1 MVLSENSSGSNEG
14 THDNIRST
22 ARYAPLRSTSPSRYS
37 AASDM
42 IVLGGTGI
50 VDEADSS
57 AAVKSERKMI
67 ASKNLEGGSHG
78 LFKYVIHYYATIC
91 FR

>member
-1 MVLSENSSGSNEG
+1 
-14 THDNIRST
+14 
-22 ARYAPLRSTSPSRYS
+22 
-37 AASDM
+37 M